1 MATADHRT
9 MKEFP
14 EGVNLWKLKKRK
26 DGEVD
31 LTGLL
36 KKAGENQITSL
47 LVEGGR
53 KVFTSFLKE
62 KSVDKI
68 YYFLSPKILGD
79 GLDSFG
85 DLGIKEISDSILLRD
100 CELKKF
106 KDDFLVIGYPVWRS

>member
-1 MATADHRT
+1 M
-9 MKEFP
+9 
-14 EGVNLWKLKKRK
+14 
-26 DGEVD
+26 
-31 LTGLL
+31 
-36 KKAGENQITSL
+36 
-47 LVEGGR
+47 
-53 KVFTSFLKE
+53 
-62 KSVDKI
+62 DKI